1 MVYNNY
7 VIRIM
12 KVCKNNIQG
21 MMKRIVSFLL
31 LMATAVS
38 AYGQTGGERA
48 HSVVFGGGGA
58 DVLDTYLS
66 PYSYTGP
73 ALHLQRQTERTVR
86 TFGIDDI
93 CFQTLLDIDCAF
105 LENPAGNV
113 DEYAGGARFSTAW
126 LKHLSNWKLGM
137 NTSAFSLY
145 AGPMLTGYLGG
156 VYNERNGNNP
166 AQGKAELTVDLSA
179 KLKWDFNLLRR
190 RMSLSYQLAVPL
202 IGVAFSPEYGQS
214 YYEAFS
220 LEDDHTNAV
229 FAHVGNMPSMRHLL
243 SLDIPIRKASS
254 TALRLTYAG
263 YFMQSEFNKL
273 RYHSYTH
280 SFMVG
285 VTKYFLRK

>member
-1 MVYNNY
+1 
-7 VIRIM
+7 
-12 KVCKNNIQG
+12 
-21 MMKRIVSFLL
+21 
-31 LMATAVS
+31 
-38 AYGQTGGERA
+38 
-48 HSVVFGGGGA
+48 
-58 DVLDTYLS
+58 
-66 PYSYTGP
+66 
-73 ALHLQRQTERTVR
+73 
-86 TFGIDDI
+86 
-93 CFQTLLDIDCAF
+93 
-105 LENPAGNV
+105 
-113 DEYAGGARFSTAW
+113 
-126 LKHLSNWKLGM
+126 M

-220 LEDDHTNAV
+220 LEDGHTNAV

>member
-1 MVYNNY
+1 
-7 VIRIM
+7 M

-31 LMATAVS
+31 LMATVVS

-73 ALHLQRQTERTVR
+73 ALHLQRHTERTVR

-113 DEYAGGARFSTAW
+113 DEYAGGARFST
-126 LKHLSNWKLGM
+126 
-137 NTSAFSLY
+137 
-145 AGPMLTGYLGG
+145 GPMLTGYLGG

-220 LEDDHTNAV
+220 LEDGHTNAV